1 MTSLGE
7 STPME
12 NLALSARPGPSATQF
27 QRSSVPKN
35 QFAEHPQM
43 ETNQRTLPAM
53 VPENN
58 IYDVYNNEA
67 WKADIEM
74 VKDWRASL
82 QTLLFFVS
90 PICPSDY

>member
-1 MTSLGE
+1 
-7 STPME
+7 
-12 NLALSARPGPSATQF
+12 
-27 QRSSVPKN
+27 
-35 QFAEHPQM
+35 
-43 ETNQRTLPAM
+43 M